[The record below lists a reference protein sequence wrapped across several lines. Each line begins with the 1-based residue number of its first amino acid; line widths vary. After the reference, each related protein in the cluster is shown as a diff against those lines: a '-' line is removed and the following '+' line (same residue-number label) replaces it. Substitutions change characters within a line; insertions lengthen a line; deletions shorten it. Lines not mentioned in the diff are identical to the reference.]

1 VRALDEIYELS
12 PPFGAPFVGKV
23 PTPVCFK
30 ASGGL
35 PCRGPAAGALGRRGR
50 LYTCAAARHAAAR
63 GRARARVGAWIKDTS
78 RQGRYHSARF
88 RELAVELGI
97 TLERDLWIGWS
108 ITTPCRT

>member
-35 PCRGPAAGALGRRGR
+35 PCRGPAAGAR
-50 LYTCAAARHAAAR
+50 
-63 GRARARVGAWIKDTS
+63 IKDTS